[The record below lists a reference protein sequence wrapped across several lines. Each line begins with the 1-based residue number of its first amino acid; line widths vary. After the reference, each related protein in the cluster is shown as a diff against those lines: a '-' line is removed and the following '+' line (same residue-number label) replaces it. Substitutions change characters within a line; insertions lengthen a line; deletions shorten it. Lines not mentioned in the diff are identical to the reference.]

1 MLQNNFQ
8 AALAEV
14 SVFFAL
20 LSSAHMLYQLGRDS
34 AMATMIVNKPN
45 RQFNMGLPLNT
56 CYTYFDLVSLTKAVH
71 KSLGLEGSSTAPS
84 SAKPTARSA
93 LKEDIVI
100 VGQVVCLPG
109 DINNAE
115 GLWKALID
123 QRDDIM
129 TPTPEARGDPSEFLQ
144 ITRL

>member
-84 SAKPTARSA
+84 STKPTARSA

-115 GLWKALID
+115 GLWILESAD
-123 QRDDIM
+123 RSTRRYHD
-129 TPTPEARGDPSEFLQ
+129 PNSRG
-144 ITRL
+144 